1 MDSKDIKY
9 VINKKLSPKINLC
22 YNTSL
27 YNPEI
32 DAEMNKN
39 PIIKLLNNLDEIKSI
54 INLNDFNYI
63 KALYL
68 NRSRAHEILYDNEEI
83 IDIKTEN
90 NDNLLFYI
98 NLSLLIK
105 ENPDYI
111 DYSYSA
117 NLIEKLSIRQTE
129 LKNAKIR
136 KIILSK
142 IIIDLIEYYENND
155 NNEEK
160 NSEIDKI
167 KNDNKELIMDNIS
180 EIKVF

>member
-1 MDSKDIKY
+1 MDSKDMKY

-27 YNPEI
+27 INPEI
-32 DAEMNKN
+32 DAEMSVN

-68 NRSRAHEILYDNEEI
+68 NRSRAQQILYDNEEI